1 MMLCSASVPPTVSAL
16 VDMIAHEPSLVT
28 QASDADEQFQQNER
42 NAAFSARWKECCIH
56 VNLPTAFIQCCEEK
70 VKNNKHSYSP

>member
-42 NAAFSARWKECCIH
+42 NAAFSAR
-56 VNLPTAFIQCCEEK
+56 
-70 VKNNKHSYSP
+70 